1 MMAMIGFAQG
11 SETFENL
18 EDAVGD
24 GNGISNSYQG
34 WTWTGDNG
42 EEWSATD
49 ARTDQ
54 TINGKAIL
62 VRDGEVSTTIPD
74 GIGNLTLTTERRYSG
89 GEGDLTIFINGSVV
103 GTIPYGDTEQTNT
116 ISEINIAGDAALLIE
131 TPGNGD
137 RVAMD
142 DLTWTAFGD
151 TDFCAPP
158 TNVEAGQVTFN
169 QAEDQAFVPITWTP
183 GGDET
188 SWEVGF
194 VNTNDPIDTG
204 AIVVSGTPETTLEL
218 QVGTGYDIDV
228 RATCDDGSLSDWV
241 STATVFTTAPIGDLC
256 GFENFDNAALTA
268 SYSDG
273 SFVGNNGVTW
283 TYVQSRDENGDENNS
298 GINGNAIMLRR
309 SSDGSKITSS
319 AVSGGISDFS
329 VKLYKGF
336 TGGGDREVELFV
348 NGVSQGI
355 SDPFDDYDEHVFTV
369 NGIDIAGD
377 VEIEIR
383 NITSKQVIVDDIM
396 WTCFDECSLTD
407 ATGGIYL
414 YSDSDTVCME
424 DAEIVEIGADSDMGE
439 QNAWIISDENG
450 DIIALPQE
458 DEFYTIEV
466 DFTGYDEGVYDV
478 TFVTWD
484 GEIQGVEEG
493 GNLNDIDGDCYFMP
507 DSISITVE
515 QCVEPCEAPE
525 VVEASNIT
533 YNSADIS
540 WSGGSEQGYWI
551 IAYGEAPYA
560 PAEDDGDLVSIMEYS
575 LTDLEPGTEYDVYV
589 RAMCQESIDNLSDW
603 TGTTFTTNLPPCD
616 YPEYSLTVVNADGE
630 PIDCVEEGGSFYVQ
644 IELTEGSEDHT
655 FDIYSYYYDDP
666 IAENVS
672 SGDTILAGPYESDQE
687 PGFQGMGNSCAGG
700 FETESIGVD
709 ICEEPCDAPTDITIV
724 DVTDTTVTVT
734 WTPGGDEDSWAPAYG
749 YAGWDPIEEEPI
761 AFDLNVTDTQYTFQD
776 LEPNTDYDFYIYS
789 ECYAEEDM
797 SELVGPVP
805 FTTEEEPEDC
815 AEPTAISFGQIDFT
829 SAQVSWTPGD
839 ASQDKW
845 EVVYGPAPF
854 NPLTDTGESVTV
866 EDNPEV
872 TLTGLTPGTTYQIYV
887 RAICDDGDTTGDY
900 YPNPND
906 PDVPPAEVETPEYY
920 IDLVAS
926 TGAVQDINNPTGN
939 DGYTDYTGDEDKVVV
954 IYENQPVNV
963 TISLQSS
970 GEAVNFGGWIDLNHD
985 GVFNSAPM
993 GVDNTPASGYEQV
1006 VTIGGLID
1014 EEVGLLI
1021 PGDGLVGGNEY
1032 RVRIQVKKS
1041 ALSPN
1046 DTDFLDGETE
1056 DYLVRVL
1063 EEVCEAPYNE
1073 DAATSDVYISS
1084 IDISGIGA
1092 DLGDPTYDLNYT
1104 SNSMSTDGYDIITD
1118 PVLTVYPG
1126 LEGTY
1131 TVSSGPAGNT
1141 NQYYYS
1147 VWIDFNQNGCF
1158 EENEQVIW
1166 SDNEIWG
1173 GGIPNGEPGV
1183 EDVPITWEI
1192 AGIAPGTYQ
1201 ARIRNSMMAHPMA
1214 DGNGD
1219 GEALDF
1225 TVEVMTEAEANMVL
1239 GVDSQVFTDF
1249 SYYPNPVE
1257 NQLNLRAGKLIEQV
1271 EVFNLL
1277 GQKVIQEQPNALESN
1292 LTTDRLQSGV
1302 YLMNVTIDGSQKT
1315 FRIVKK

>member
-1 MMAMIGFAQG
+1 MKKISFFLCAFMMAMIGFAQG

-575 LTDLEPGTEYDVYV
+575 LTDLEPGTE
-589 RAMCQESIDNLSDW
+589 
-603 TGTTFTTNLPPCD
+603 
-616 YPEYSLTVVNADGE
+616 
-630 PIDCVEEGGSFYVQ
+630 
-644 IELTEGSEDHT
+644 
-655 FDIYSYYYDDP
+655 
-666 IAENVS
+666 
-672 SGDTILAGPYESDQE
+672 
-687 PGFQGMGNSCAGG
+687 
-700 FETESIGVD
+700 
-709 ICEEPCDAPTDITIV
+709 
-724 DVTDTTVTVT
+724 
-734 WTPGGDEDSWAPAYG
+734 
-749 YAGWDPIEEEPI
+749 
-761 AFDLNVTDTQYTFQD
+761 
-776 LEPNTDYDFYIYS
+776 
-789 ECYAEEDM
+789 
-797 SELVGPVP
+797 
-805 FTTEEEPEDC
+805 
-815 AEPTAISFGQIDFT
+815 
-829 SAQVSWTPGD
+829 
-839 ASQDKW
+839 
-845 EVVYGPAPF
+845 
-854 NPLTDTGESVTV
+854 
-866 EDNPEV
+866 
-872 TLTGLTPGTTYQIYV
+872 
-887 RAICDDGDTTGDY
+887 
-900 YPNPND
+900 
-906 PDVPPAEVETPEYY
+906 
-920 IDLVAS
+920 
-926 TGAVQDINNPTGN
+926 
-939 DGYTDYTGDEDKVVV
+939 
-954 IYENQPVNV
+954 
-963 TISLQSS
+963 
-970 GEAVNFGGWIDLNHD
+970 
-985 GVFNSAPM
+985 
-993 GVDNTPASGYEQV
+993 
-1006 VTIGGLID
+1006 
-1014 EEVGLLI
+1014 
-1021 PGDGLVGGNEY
+1021 
-1032 RVRIQVKKS
+1032 
-1041 ALSPN
+1041 
-1046 DTDFLDGETE
+1046 
-1056 DYLVRVL
+1056 
-1063 EEVCEAPYNE
+1063 
-1073 DAATSDVYISS
+1073 
-1084 IDISGIGA
+1084 
-1092 DLGDPTYDLNYT
+1092 
-1104 SNSMSTDGYDIITD
+1104 
-1118 PVLTVYPG
+1118 
-1126 LEGTY
+1126 
-1131 TVSSGPAGNT
+1131 
-1141 NQYYYS
+1141 
-1147 VWIDFNQNGCF
+1147 
-1158 EENEQVIW
+1158 
-1166 SDNEIWG
+1166 
-1173 GGIPNGEPGV
+1173 
-1183 EDVPITWEI
+1183 
-1192 AGIAPGTYQ
+1192 
-1201 ARIRNSMMAHPMA
+1201 
-1214 DGNGD
+1214 
-1219 GEALDF
+1219 
-1225 TVEVMTEAEANMVL
+1225 
-1239 GVDSQVFTDF
+1239 
-1249 SYYPNPVE
+1249 
-1257 NQLNLRAGKLIEQV
+1257 
-1271 EVFNLL
+1271 
-1277 GQKVIQEQPNALESN
+1277 
-1292 LTTDRLQSGV
+1292 
-1302 YLMNVTIDGSQKT
+1302 
-1315 FRIVKK
+1315 